1 LIRATLPAHIE
12 LNVEIAPT
20 DELVLA
26 DSTQVVQILLNLCTN
41 ARQAIGNARGR
52 IVISLERVSSVPGM
66 RLVAGQ
72 PAMCLSVRDNG
83 PGIDA
88 ATQSRLFE
96 PFFTT
101 KPVNEGT
108 GLGLSV
114 VHGIVDAHEG
124 VITVDSAVGAGA
136 TFRVFLPTV
145 MREKG
150 SAASSHEQGAQAAR
164 IVTRPGGPRVIYV
177 DDDEAMVLLMR
188 VDLTM
193 RGYDVYALTD
203 PLKALERISA
213 APAKYAAL
221 ITDYN
226 MPAMSGLE
234 LAQQVQSAAPEL
246 PIFVLSGFLDERLRT
261 LASTAGIR
269 GLFQKGRGEAE
280 LMQALQTIIAP
291 REYPN

>member
-1 LIRATLPAHIE
+1 
-12 LNVEIAPT
+12 
-20 DELVLA
+20 
-26 DSTQVVQILLNLCTN
+26 
-41 ARQAIGNARGR
+41 
-52 IVISLERVSSVPGM
+52 
-66 RLVAGQ
+66 
-72 PAMCLSVRDNG
+72 
-83 PGIDA
+83 
-88 ATQSRLFE
+88 LFE